1 MCIIPSVARKW
12 GLTATLVGE
21 HLSARLVGEKLNPV
35 IPVVTGFHFKIE
47 AKPIGEE
54 DVKYIV
60 LVDGGYLKKITL
72 KRGLND
78 HEKAKGIEISINECV
93 EAFEKL
99 KEENG
104 GEANLLR
111 ILYYDSP
118 PYKME
123 SQNPALEKEVGR
135 GYNPKSDGW
144 LEQLAKYPKMALRLG
159 VLKFRGYKV
168 KQHVLEK
175 SLKNLGSDHFNLSLS
190 ADDIVPDFVQK
201 GVDMR
206 IGIDIAT
213 YSLGRMVDGILLISG
228 DADCVP
234 AMKLSRKNGVSVGIV
249 RFRKGSY
256 RGRGYRLVPDLI
268 YHADDVVEVNV
279 NDIKR
284 KQEALFPRLAEE
296 KE

>member
-1 MCIIPSVARKW
+1 M
-12 GLTATLVGE
+12 
-21 HLSARLVGEKLNPV
+21 
-35 IPVVTGFHFKIE
+35 
-47 AKPIGEE
+47 
-54 DVKYIV
+54 KYIV

-72 KRGLND
+72 KKGLND
-78 HEKAKGIEISINECV
+78 DEKAKGIEISINECV
-93 EAFEKL
+93 KAFEKKIL
-99 KEENG
+99 EGKNRRV
-104 GEANLLR
+104 ANLLR

-144 LEQLAKYPKMALRLG
+144 LEQLAKSPKMALRLG
-159 VLKFRGYKV
+159 ILKFRGYKV

-175 SLKNLGSDHFNLSLS
+175 SLKNLRGNHFNLSLS

-206 IGIDIAT
+206 IGMDIAT
-213 YSLGRMVDGILLISG
+213 YSLGRMVDSILLISG
-228 DADCVP
+228 DTDCVP

-249 RFRKGSY
+249 RFRKGNY
-256 RGRGYRLVPDLI
+256 RGKGYHLVPDLI

-279 NDIKR
+279 NDIKK
-284 KQEALFPRLAEE
+284 KQEASFLRLAQE
-296 KE
+296 KDGEASG